1 MTTTPNNPKVTPA
14 SSAPEAVDL
23 PEQLKLRHEKRA
35 RIIAEGGQAY
45 PVTVPITHSI
55 KEVRA
60 AYEHLETGEETE
72 DVVGIA
78 GRVVFLRN
86 TGKLC
91 FVAVQDGEGNRLQ
104 IMLSQGE
111 VGAESLAQFKSDVDL
126 GDQLFAKGRVI
137 SSKRGELSIFATE
150 WQIAAKSLRPLPNMY
165 EREDGT
171 AAELSE
177 EARVRQRYV
186 DLIAR
191 PAARDNARMRAA
203 VVRSLRNNFHARD
216 YIEIETPMLQ
226 TIHGGASA
234 RPFSTH
240 MNAFDMELYLRIAPE
255 LFLKRAVVGGL
266 ERVFE
271 INRNFRNEGADSTHS
286 PEFAMLEAYQA
297 YGDYNTMAVIAKDL
311 VQTAAKDVF
320 DGETLVT
327 LANGEEYE
335 LGGDW
340 ADISMYDTL
349 SNALGQEITPQES
362 VETLTKLAQKVDITM
377 DPKKVTHG
385 KLVEELWEHYVGDH
399 LYEPTFVRDFPVE
412 TSPLTRDHRTKK
424 GVVEKWDLY
433 IRGFELATAYSE
445 LIDPV
450 IQRQRFEAQA
460 VLAAAGDAEAMALDE
475 DFLTAMEY
483 AMPPSGGMGMG
494 LDRLLMALTGNG
506 IRETI
511 LFPLVK
517 PQN

>member
-1 MTTTPNNPKVTPA
+1 MTTTPNNSTVKPA
-14 SSAPEAVDL
+14 SIAPEAVDL
-23 PEQLKLRHEKRA
+23 PEQLRLRHEKRA
-35 RIIAEGGQAY
+35 RIIAQGGQAY
-45 PVTVPITHSI
+45 PVAVPVTHSI
-55 KEVRA
+55 KTIRDS
-60 AYEHLETGEETE
+60 YGHLETGEETQ
-72 DVVGIA
+72 DVVGLA

-91 FVAVQDGEGNRLQ
+91 FVAIQDGEGNRIQ
-104 IMLSQGE
+104 VMLSQGE
-111 VGAESLAQFKSDVDL
+111 VGAESLASFKADVDL
-126 GDQLFAKGRVI
+126 GDQLFAAGRVI

-191 PAARDNARMRAA
+191 PAARENARMRAK
-203 VVRSLRNNFHARD
+203 VVRSLRDNFHARD
-216 YIEIETPMLQ
+216 FIEIETPMLQ
-226 TIHGGASA
+226 TIHGGAAA

-240 MNAFDMELYLRIAPE
+240 MNAFDMELFLRIAPE
-255 LFLKRAVVGGL
+255 LFLKRAVVGGM

-286 PEFAMLEAYQA
+286 PEFAMLEAYEA
-297 YGDYNTMAVIAKDL
+297 YGDYNTMAALAKDL

-349 SNALGQEITPQES
+349 SKALGEEITPETS
-362 VETLTKLAQKVDITM
+362 VAHLTALADKVEISM
-377 DPKKVTHG
+377 DPKKANHG

-450 IQRQRFEAQA
+450 IQRERFEAQA
-460 VLAAAGDAEAMALDE
+460 ILAAAGDDEAMLLDE

-494 LDRLLMALTGNG
+494 LDRLLMALTGLG

-517 PQN
+517 PQH

>member
-1 MTTTPNNPKVTPA
+1 MTTTPNTSPVT
-14 SSAPEAVDL
+14 SSSLAQEADDL
-23 PEQLKLRHEKRA
+23 SEQARVRHEKRA

-45 PVTVPITHSI
+45 PVAVPVTTTV
-55 KEVRA
+55 KQVRA
-60 AYEHLETGEETE
+60 DYGHLETGEETQ

-111 VGAESLAQFKSDVDL
+111 VGAESLAQFKADVDL
-126 GDQLFAKGRVI
+126 GDQLYAGGRVI

-171 AAELSE
+171 AVELSE

-191 PAARDNARMRAA
+191 PAARDNARLRSN
-203 VVRSLRNNFHARD
+203 VVRSVRDNFHARD
-216 YIEIETPMLQ
+216 FMEIETPMLQ
-226 TIHGGASA
+226 ALHGGAAA
-234 RPFSTH
+234 RPFTTH

-286 PEFAMLEAYQA
+286 PEFAMLEAYEA
-297 YGDYNTMAVIAKDL
+297 YGDYNTMAVLAKDL

-349 SNALGQEITPQES
+349 SHALGEEITPQTS
-362 VETLTKLAQKVDITM
+362 VADLTALAEKVKISM
-377 DPKKVTHG
+377 DPKKANHG

-450 IQRQRFEAQA
+450 IQRERFEAQA
-460 VLAAAGDAEAMALDE
+460 VLAAAGDEEAMSVDE

-494 LDRLLMALTGNG
+494 LDRLLMALTGLG

-517 PQN
+517 PQH